1 MARVRRRCRNCGIN
15 NSDKPHRLCAACY
28 RDWSDARDVVLRG
41 RAVPD
46 DVEGMLR
53 IQEAGRGFQLFMVAP
68 DLRWRALGR
77 PFTQET
83 AAENAGAIVLAAMR
97 LVHT

>member
-1 MARVRRRCRNCGIN
+1 MARGYRLCKNCGVCYTN
-15 NSDKPHRLCAACY
+15 KPHALCPGCF
-28 RDWSDARDVVLRG
+28 RDWADARDVVLRG

-46 DVEGMLR
+46 DVTGMLR